1 MAGAVAVGLVAF
13 SFARQR
19 RRTFL
24 GDELRLPR
32 ITEIVAPLVVG
43 SLIFGIGWGL
53 SGICP
58 GPGIADVGF
67 LDWRALVFVVSM
79 AAGMVME
86 RLIAD
91 ALGAKSRVSKDA

>member
-24 GDELRLPR
+24 VDELRLPR
-32 ITEIVAPLVVG
+32 ITEIDAPLVVG

>member
-1 MAGAVAVGLVAF
+1 
-13 SFARQR
+13 
-19 RRTFL
+19 
-24 GDELRLPR
+24 
-32 ITEIVAPLVVG
+32 
-43 SLIFGIGWGL
+43 
-53 SGICP
+53 
-58 GPGIADVGF
+58 VGF

>member
-32 ITEIVAPLVVG
+32 ITEIDAPLVVG